1 MAEDL
6 HLLGREIKF
15 TMAKLQDESMAGF
28 GAGAVLSP
36 ATPFFVRIPI
46 QFGMG
51 IYTAIASNPTTIRYL
66 AMGLRSPSGA
76 VRNATRE
83 TIKLLVRTGALSPT
97 MGGEEP

>member
-1 MAEDL
+1 
-6 HLLGREIKF
+6 
-15 TMAKLQDESMAGF
+15 
-28 GAGAVLSP
+28 
-36 ATPFFVRIPI
+36 
-46 QFGMG
+46 MG